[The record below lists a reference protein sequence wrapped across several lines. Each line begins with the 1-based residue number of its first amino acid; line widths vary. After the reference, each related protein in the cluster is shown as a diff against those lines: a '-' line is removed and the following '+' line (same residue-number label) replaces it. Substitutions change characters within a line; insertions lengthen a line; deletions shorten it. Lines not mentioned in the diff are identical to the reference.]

1 MAGPVMLRP
10 VLHQFAVRCENVG
23 YVRLVRHL
31 LIAEGVPARG
41 GNRAVVISTVQ
52 GIELDVGIFRS
63 GSNIVRKGDKAAR
76 RRSQELHGAAQ
87 LQF

>member
-1 MAGPVMLRP
+1 
-10 VLHQFAVRCENVG
+10 
-23 YVRLVRHL
+23 
-31 LIAEGVPARG
+31 
-41 GNRAVVISTVQ
+41 VISTVQ